1 MNALPQIPLSCMTG
15 ADVSVSFEF
24 FPPRNAQAGEQFWQA
39 LRRLESLAPRFAS
52 VTSGAAGS
60 SREATRETVLRMR
73 RASRLKPAAHMTC
86 VGATRAEIEALAAAY
101 WQAGVRHIVAIR
113 GDAPAGEAQYGAP
126 YTGRAGGIERTSD
139 LVACLKRVADF
150 DVSVAAFPETHPE
163 ALSPGADLDNLKRKF
178 DAGATRAITQF
189 FFDVPLFLD
198 FVERARKAGI
208 HQEIVPGILPVTNF
222 AQMAVFAGRCGA
234 SVPGWLARLFDGLD
248 NDPATRELV
257 AATVAAEQCTS
268 LKAHGVRAFHFYTLN
283 RANLTAAVCRLL
295 GLQGQPANDSGAPVG
310 AIAIENGARAALA
323 RLMARANQPAKLNR
337 V

>member
-1 MNALPQIPLSCMTG
+1 MNTLPKIPLSCMTG
-15 ADVSVSFEF
+15 NDVAVSFEF
-24 FPPRNAQAGEQFWQA
+24 FPPRNPQAGLQFWQA
-39 LRRLESLAPRFAS
+39 LRRLQLLAPRFAS

-60 SREATRETVLRMR
+60 SREATRETILRMR
-73 RASRLKPAAHMTC
+73 HESRLEPAAHMTC
-86 VGATRAEIEALAAAY
+86 VGASRGEIEEMAAAY

-113 GDAPAGEAQYGAP
+113 GDPPAGDAGYRPRPDGIH
-126 YTGRAGGIERTSD
+126 RASD

-150 DVSVAAFPETHPE
+150 DISVAAFPETHPE
-163 ALSPGADLDNLKRKF
+163 ARSPESDLDNLKRKF
-178 DAGATRAITQF
+178 DAGANRAITQF

-222 AQMAVFAGRCGA
+222 AQMAIFAGRCGA
-234 SVPGWLARLFDGLD
+234 LVPDWLARLFDGLD
-248 NDPATRELV
+248 GDPATRELV
-257 AATVAAEQCTS
+257 AATVAAEQCTT

-295 GLQGQPANDSGAPVG
+295 GLQGLPANDAAPSGSALS
-310 AIAIENGARAALA
+310 IENGARAALG
-323 RLMARANQPAKLNR
+323 RLMASRNRPAQLNR